1 MGVSSSEGG
10 GGSCVGV
17 GTSTLELPMGEIPT
31 HHAIA
36 TTTMKWGIRN
46 LDLYGPK
53 GVRRRR
59 VMLNVALAEPDRPST
74 RRSMV
79 NNSSQAR
86 GRRQAF
92 FRLELKHIMV
102 D

>member
-36 TTTMKWGIRN
+36 TTTMEWGIWN
-46 LDLYGPK
+46 LDLYGSK

-59 VMLNVALAEPDRPST
+59 VVLNVALAEPDRPST
-74 RRSMV
+74 RRSMA

-92 FRLELKHIMV
+92 LG
-102 D
+102 